1 MLPELKMFGMGQSS
15 RGKLLTPSMESEGVT
30 TDSEDEAATA
40 DNYMENPDRY
50 FSELD
55 GLTHHA
61 SKVRLEETKME
72 TTLLEYLPVNERFNL
87 NKEGAILSRWE
98 KRQQDWENI
107 QNRLSKKLGI
117 DRPLMMTTA
126 DEFRSRAE
134 EYDLIQAAIPIKDR
148 YAGEAW
154 KLTLRGGG
162 PIRVP
167 VGHIFSGLECEYK

>member
-1 MLPELKMFGMGQSS
+1 
-15 RGKLLTPSMESEGVT
+15 MESDAGS
-30 TDSEDEAATA
+30 TDSDNEGGTS
-40 DNYMENPDRY
+40 DNYKENPDRY

-55 GLTHHA
+55 ELTHHA
-61 SKVRLEETKME
+61 AKVRLEETKME
-72 TTLLEYLPVNERFNL
+72 TTLLEYLPVNERFNM
-87 NKEGAILSRWE
+87 NKEAAILSRWE

-107 QNRLSKKLGI
+107 QNNLSKKLGI
-117 DRPLMMTTA
+117 ENRPLMMTTA

-134 EYDLIQAAIPIKDR
+134 EYDLIQAAIPVKDR

-167 VGHIFSGLECEYK
+167 IGHIFSGLECEYK